1 MSSTAS
7 NYNLPRLG
15 IGIVLAALAT
25 VSGIVTVSTAWS
37 NSQAT
42 GLWTSCM
49 FIAYGLM
56 MFASSYVEE
65 EQHFW
70 YWASSG
76 WIGWLLLKRWE
87 LHSIVMCDL
96 LN

>member
-7 NYNLPRLG
+7 SYDLPRLG
-15 IGIVLAALAT
+15 IGIGLAALAT
-25 VSGIVTVSTAWS
+25 ASGIATVSTCLLKA
-37 NSQAT
+37 QAT
-42 GLWTSCM
+42 VLWASIV

-70 YWASSG
+70 YWASSS

-87 LHSIVMCDL
+87 MRSILMCD
-96 LN
+96 